1 MINLKLQNMN
11 NPSDTDIPFP
21 KTETFRSPMGKHAAI
36 LREAVK
42 IDDKK
47 NPGNLMIRLIWE
59 LTNIKSDRFIYK
71 VGKSYPLERNTS
83 EELFADLE
91 SWFGDDLKRFE
102 VEGVLRLKNLIGE
115 RADLFLTHVHNPNY
129 DAPYV
134 HVKEIH
140 PEGTGRQIE

>member
-1 MINLKLQNMN
+1 MHNE
-11 NPSDTDIPFP
+11 SDTDIPFP

-47 NPGNLMIRLIWE
+47 NLGNVMMRLIWE

-71 VGKSYPLERNTS
+71 VGKSYPLERGTS

-91 SWFGDDLKRFE
+91 SWLGDSLETHKVD
-102 VEGVLRLKNLIGE
+102 GVLRLKDLVGLK
-115 RADLFLTHVHNPNY
+115 ADLFLTHIHNPNY

-134 HVKEIH
+134 HVKEIL
-140 PEGTGRQIE
+140 PEGTWAKQRIE